1 MALCNITGKNKEWK
15 MKKQPKRTNTLT
27 REQLIAILKKELP
40 SLRDQYGVER
50 IILFG
55 SYAKGTQKKK
65 SDVDILVDIRKP
77 LGLEFVALADRL
89 EEILGRKVDV
99 ATYDHY
105 KRSFRNPRYKHI
117 AEDVKKSL
125 IHV

>member
-1 MALCNITGKNKEWK
+1 MR
-15 MKKQPKRTNTLT
+15 KQTKRTTMLT
-27 REQLIAILKKELP
+27 CEQLIAILKKELP
-40 SLRDQYGVER
+40 SLRDHYGVER

-65 SDVDILVDIRKP
+65 SDVDILVDIKKP

-105 KRSFRNPRYKHI
+105 KRSFHNPRYKHI
-117 AEDVKKSL
+117 AEDIKKSL